1 MDTRTFEDF
10 DKFMGSRPHRLGV
23 VSRLYPH
30 LTATFLTEALR
41 NVVYGDNKK
50 SNGFQSIDST
60 YFEWEIETN
69 YIKRVPIKNVDG
81 DGSNGTEITM
91 TFGENYY
98 QPQEIFKVEE
108 TGEQFFVTS
117 RPVRKSDK
125 DWEVTVRL
133 IDDDYSSSITP
144 NAYIGLTTRFIGKQL
159 PSLKQINCW
168 KAKVLL
174 LC

>member
-1 MDTRTFEDF
+1 
-10 DKFMGSRPHRLGV
+10 MGSRPHRLGV

-69 YIKRVPIKNVDG
+69 YIKRVPIKGVSGNGV
-81 DGSNGTEITM
+81 NGTEITM

-133 IDDDYSSSITP
+133 IDDDYSSSINE
-144 NAYIGLTTRFIGKQL
+144 NAYVGLTTRFIGKQL